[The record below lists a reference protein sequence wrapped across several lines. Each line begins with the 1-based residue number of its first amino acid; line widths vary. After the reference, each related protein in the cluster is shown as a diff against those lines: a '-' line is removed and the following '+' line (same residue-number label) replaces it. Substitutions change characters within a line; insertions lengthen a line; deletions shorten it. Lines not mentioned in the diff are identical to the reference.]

1 MFRKIVWGFV
11 LCAAQA
17 TAVAEVAPDAF
28 VLQLSTEVIDAVK
41 NDKAIQAGDVARI
54 RALVDTKVVPNVNLQ
69 RMVVKSVG
77 PPWRTASPE
86 QQKRLTEEFK
96 TYLINT
102 YSGALTQVKDQNV
115 KLRPMRTGTNPNEVV
130 VGTDVVN
137 RGEPLQ
143 LDYRLEKSG
152 DTWKIFD
159 FNVLGLWATDSFRS
173 QFSRDLSAGGI
184 DALIDRLTEKN
195 KSIAGSKS

>member
-1 MFRKIVWGFV
+1 MFRRVLLGLV

-17 TAVAEVAPDAF
+17 FAQAEVAPDAF
-28 VLQLSTEVIDAVK
+28 VMQLSSEIIDAVK
-41 NDKAIQAGDVARI
+41 SDQQIQSGDVARI
-54 RALVDTKVVPNVNLQ
+54 RVLVDNKIVPNVNLQ

-77 PPWRTASPE
+77 PQWRTATPD

-102 YSGALTQVKDQNV
+102 YSGALTQVKDQSI
-115 KLRPMRTGTNPNEVV
+115 KLRPVRTGANPNEVV
-130 VGTDVVN
+130 IGTDVV
-137 RGEPLQ
+137 GKGDPIQ
-143 LDYRLEKSG
+143 LDYRLEKAG

-173 QFSRDLSAGGI
+173 QFARDLSAGGI

-195 KSIAGSKS
+195 KAIAGSKG